1 MLHKCNGVLMHVLRP
16 TKVDK
21 KNSSKLTEF
30 ALCALISFDSHGKAA
45 GKKKRHIWFGFT
57 FFFFFGLFIH
67 RNKKKKAIE
76 GAVCRQTQHVLSLGI
91 FSQWKEKKKV
101 LFSPSRFFYHQVIR
115 VYVFSLAAM
124 WAIPLTHR
132 QSGSQPLGAEFII
145 LAVTDKNTKQNTP
158 FQDGLEK
165 QQQQKKKTARSQR
178 HTYTYTRTSSWV

>member
-45 GKKKRHIWFGFT
+45 GKKKKIHMIRLHL
-57 FFFFFGLFIH
+57 FFFFGLFIH

-91 FSQWKEKKKV
+91 FSQWKEKKKI

-165 QQQQKKKTARSQR
+165 QQQQKKNSKKPKTHIHI
-178 HTYTYTRTSSWV
+178 HTHE